1 MSRFLLFLLAYSGE
15 GASVREPLPPQ
26 PRQPIAPS
34 IRDCLPLRSPSR
46 SGEAH
51 SGIRFCMKVRF
62 GEGLTLPSWMC
73 ARFGFPKQSL
83 PAAGGGPQRSDVDRG
98 TRENKRRGCGG
109 GGSHTDALLPRA
121 GRKKP
126 PLPVAS
132 FKSVAIS
139 AAPLGC
145 SFYIVRANMESAPTV
160 RLFLLSSAS

>member
-1 MSRFLLFLLAYSGE
+1 MLILIKKNGFQTA
-15 GASVREPLPPQ
+15 GASPRPTARSRSGSDMPP
-26 PRQPIAPS
+26 ACHS
-34 IRDCLPLRSPSR
+34 LRSCRFATR

-51 SGIRFCMKVRF
+51 LDIRFCMNICL
-62 GEGLTLPSWMC
+62 GEGFTLPSWMH

-132 FKSVAIS
+132 FKFAVIP
-139 AAPLGC
+139 AASCRL
-145 SFYIVRANMESAPTV
+145 FFIRAHIEYAPTDQLCICLV
-160 RLFLLSSAS
+160 